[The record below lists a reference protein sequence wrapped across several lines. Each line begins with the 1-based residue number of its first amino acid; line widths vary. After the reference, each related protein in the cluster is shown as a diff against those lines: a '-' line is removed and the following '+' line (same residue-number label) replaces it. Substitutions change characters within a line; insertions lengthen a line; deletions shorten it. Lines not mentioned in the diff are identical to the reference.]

1 MLAESLIRLL
11 ISVIKKLKAHFN
23 QCSSF
28 GLNLRHHAYH
38 QVTLIPKKN
47 LKKNADDPA
56 CQVCSRKS
64 VFLYYDFWRGFED
77 INARCEHLG

>member
-1 MLAESLIRLL
+1 MLAESLIRHL

-47 LKKNADDPA
+47 LKKPSFCTTISGVGLKTLMLGVNIWDDGVRP
-56 CQVCSRKS
+56 RK
-64 VFLYYDFWRGFED
+64 V
-77 INARCEHLG
+77 